1 MAMPSAY
8 RCVHRVVARDRSGI
22 VTMCHVQP
30 RCLSSSAAQNIATP
44 RPQRVFSC
52 TILVDFR
59 TEDQD
64 DMCNILRVR
73 WTITPQTA
81 PQPWIAC
88 SGCGTQKP
96 FQSSGKIRLNANG
109 RKLDAWLIYKCLT
122 CDKTWNRPIFERKAV
137 TDIDPAVLEA
147 LQSNDA
153 EWIRAETFNIA
164 ALRRK
169 SQRIEEFPGFD
180 IGKELLSQA
189 RDWTVL
195 DIELNVP
202 FAISVRLDRLLAGE
216 LQVSRSRLQGLHD
229 GGLLQ
234 TGPSAAGILR
244 RRIGNG
250 TRISID
256 LAAYADREQVWRSLA
271 AGRLA

>member
-1 MAMPSAY
+1 
-8 RCVHRVVARDRSGI
+8 
-22 VTMCHVQP
+22 
-30 RCLSSSAAQNIATP
+30 
-44 RPQRVFSC
+44 
-52 TILVDFR
+52 
-59 TEDQD
+59 
-64 DMCNILRVR
+64 MCNTLRVR

-122 CDKTWNRPIFERKAV
+122 CDKTWNRPIFQRQAV

-153 EWIRAETFNIA
+153 DWIRAETFNIE

-169 SQRIEEFPGFD
+169 SQRIEEFSSFE
-180 IGKELLSQA
+180 IGKELLSEA
-189 RDWTVL
+189 YGWTRL

-202 FAISVRLDRLLAGE
+202 FAISMRLDRLLAGE
-216 LQVSRSRLQGLHD
+216 LQVSRSRLQALRD
-229 GGLLQ
+229 GDLLQ
-234 TGPSAAGILR
+234 TGLGGADNLR
-244 RRIGNG
+244 RRIRNG
-250 TRISID
+250 TRVTID
-256 LAAYADREQVWRSLA
+256 LAAEVNREQVWRPVA
-271 AGRLA
+271 AGGAF